1 MAAKFSYEKAITQIE
16 AIIED
21 IENEDL
27 NVDELSEKVKEVS
40 ILLKNCKKKLV
51 DTKGEVD
58 QLLIDMEKE

>member
-1 MAAKFSYEKAITQIE
+1 MAAKFSYEKAIAQIE

>member
-1 MAAKFSYEKAITQIE
+1 MAVKFSYEKAVAEIE

-27 NVDELSEKVKEVS
+27 SVDDLSDKVKKVS
-40 ILLKNCKKKLV
+40 QLLKNCKKKLV

-58 QLLIDMEKE
+58 QLLNEMEKE